1 MARIRTIKPDFFRH
15 EGLQDLEIA
24 NPGMYPMMVFEGL
37 WGHCD
42 SKGRFEWRPR
52 QLKLDILP
60 FLPFDMAETL
70 LILEQS
76 GMVNHYTIDGK
87 EYGEISTF
95 EKHQRLS
102 GKELT
107 EGEKFPPCNS
117 EAIVKQQGSVRE
129 IPESQEGKGREGNG
143 VNPAPKKPAR
153 FDPMAIDL
161 PDCIPEDAWGR
172 WITYRRQRKLS
183 TTEQTAFAQIEKLVA
198 WRGKGHSPPKII
210 DESIAN
216 GWQGLFEPKVGGTNN
231 ASNRESVI
239 AAFTGSGQRQPAILE
254 GYSERLVGSG

>member
-1 MARIRTIKPDFFRH
+1 MSIDAISMALRATVPGASNKFVLVALANYAGEEMTSYPSIERLCRDTSLNRKTVIRALGWLKENGFISDTGMRKGSTHGVIVYRLDAFIIGTEIGTYPKNGTSTKFTSKQSQIYAEAVPDLR
-15 EGLQDLEIA
+15 GSSPKNGTQ
-24 NPGMYPMMVFEGL
+24 
-37 WGHCD
+37 
-42 SKGRFEWRPR
+42 
-52 QLKLDILP
+52 
-60 FLPFDMAETL
+60 
-70 LILEQS
+70 
-76 GMVNHYTIDGK
+76 NHQGIFS
-87 EYGEISTF
+87 E
-95 EKHQRLS
+95 
-102 GKELT
+102 
-107 EGEKFPPCNS
+107 PP
-117 EAIVKQQGSVRE
+117 
-129 IPESQEGKGREGNG
+129 

-216 GWQGLFEPKVGGTNN
+216 GWQGLFEPKVGGANN
-231 ASNRESVI
+231 ASTRESVI

>member
-1 MARIRTIKPDFFRH
+1 MSIRVMSLVWENFTAGGTEKLAMLALADWCNDEGGSLHPSISTIAKKINVSESQARRTVHKLIDDGYLEVIGNH
-15 EGLQDLEIA
+15 EGG
-24 NPGMYPMMVFEGL
+24 NPGHSRRYKISIKMLSTPSTHATPSVDATPSTHARRPLAPM
-37 WGHCD
+37 
-42 SKGRFEWRPR
+42 R
-52 QLKLDILP
+52 
-60 FLPFDMAETL
+60 ETP
-70 LILEQS
+70 
-76 GMVNHYTIDGK
+76 
-87 EYGEISTF
+87 ST
-95 EKHQRLS
+95 HASLS
-102 GKELT
+102 TSE
-107 EGEKFPPCNS
+107 PPS
-117 EAIVKQQGSVRE
+117 E
-129 IPESQEGKGREGNG
+129 PP
-143 VNPAPKKPAR
+143 VNPAPKKSAR

-216 GWQGLFEPKVGGTNN
+216 GWQGLFEPKGGGANN
-231 ASNRESVI
+231 ASTRESVI